1 MTSEGEAMAD
11 ECAESDAIKCVR
23 GLAFA
28 LFLVGACFAGAN
40 AYLNESRCVEFKV
53 FAGVGAAA
61 SLFVPVVLFGIAS
74 CYLSRAW
81 PIVILTGVF
90 GVAFCGLGIESFVS
104 DARLDDALLEHRR
117 CDVRGDDTSLG
128 IFIFTVV
135 GAFAW
140 GLIVASIGIIYVLL
154 PSSIRQCIRTR
165 NSKQKRH

>member
-1 MTSEGEAMAD
+1 MTSEREAVAD
-11 ECAESDAIKCVR
+11 ERTESDAIKCVR
-23 GLAFA
+23 GLALA

-40 AYLNESRCVEFKV
+40 AYLNESRCVEFKF
-53 FAGVGAAA
+53 FAGIGAAA
-61 SLFVPVVLFGIAS
+61 SPFVPMMLFGIAS
-74 CYLSRAW
+74 CYLSRTW

-90 GVAFCGLGIESFVS
+90 GIAFCGLGIESFAS

-140 GLIVASIGIIYVLL
+140 GLMAASIGIINVLL
-154 PSSIRQCIRTR
+154 PSSIRHRIKTR
-165 NSKQKRH
+165 NSKQQRR